1 MNIIKEFI
9 KLQIGDKNWYHKL
22 NEMKKNKEKK
32 ILLIGT
38 PVHGNLG
45 DHAIALEEK
54 NFLNFYFPEY
64 KFYEITMPM
73 YNVLKKKIK
82 KNINKNDLIFISGG
96 GWMGNLWL
104 HNENVIREIVSSYLN
119 NQIIIFPQTV
129 FYSNDN
135 KGIFECKK
143 TAEIL
148 NKHSNLFLFLREKDS
163 YDLAKKYFSRI
174 NINLAPDMAL
184 YGSLLGEK
192 QSSEASNTIKICLR
206 DDREQVLD
214 IKAEILNILE
224 EKYKKYKI
232 EEITTVLPKY
242 ITLNNRKK
250 EVLNC
255 WKNISEAKIL
265 ITDRLH
271 AMIFSILNGVPCIA
285 LNNKT
290 GKVFGVYS
298 WIKNENIVSCAST
311 IDEMLISLQN
321 KIIENHKEFDRKK
334 LSTEYYIIA
343 NKIKEGIKWK

>member
-9 KLQIGDKNWYHKL
+9 KLQIGDKKWHYKL
-22 NEMKKNKEKK
+22 NEMKKDKEKK

-38 PVHGNLG
+38 PIHGNLG

-54 NFLNFYFPEY
+54 NFLNFYFSEY

-73 YNVLKKKIK
+73 YNIFKKRLQ
-82 KNINKNDLIFISGG
+82 KNISKKDLIFISGG

-104 HNENVIREIVSSYLN
+104 HNENVIREIVSSYPN

-129 FYSNDN
+129 FYSNDD
-135 KGIFECKK
+135 KGMVECKK

-148 NKHSNLFLFLREKDS
+148 NRHSNLFLFLREKDS
-163 YDLAKKYFSRI
+163 YNLAKKYFSEI

-184 YGSLLGEK
+184 YGSLLKDK
-192 QSSEASNTIKICLR
+192 QSSVVSNTIKVCLR
-206 DDREQVLD
+206 NDREQVLD
-214 IKAEILNILE
+214 IKEEVLNILG

-242 ITLNNRKK
+242 ISLNNRKK

-255 WKNISEAKIL
+255 WRNISEAKIL

-271 AMIFSILNGVPCIA
+271 AMIFSVLNGVPCIV

-298 WIKNENIVSCAST
+298 WIKNESIVSCVST
-311 IDEMLISLQN
+311 VDEILMSLQN
-321 KIIENHKEFDRKK
+321 KITENHKEFNRKK
-334 LSTEYYIIA
+334 LLGEYDTIA
-343 NKIKEGIKWK
+343 NKIKEGIK